1 MNNEKTDTPVTPSRI
16 DLPNLEGLCYRF
28 HANLEHNRKGFN
40 DGNMALLVLADVK
53 RLGQPTAKHRIRLLN
68 WCYTDGSVF
77 QSGVRL
83 AREICVAIYGR
94 VLPDPDTSD
103 GR

>member
-1 MNNEKTDTPVTPSRI
+1 MNNEKTEAVVTPSRI
-16 DLPNLEGLCYRF
+16 DQQHLESLCHRS
-28 HANLEHNRKGFN
+28 HANLEHNRKGSN

-53 RLGQPTAKHRIRLLN
+53 RLGQPTAKYRIRLLN

-77 QSGVRL
+77 QSGVEL
-83 AREICVAIYGR
+83 VREICVAIYGR